1 MPEKLIGHRD
11 VVLAVRD
18 HLPPVTLLLGPP
30 GVGKWLAA
38 RVIAGLHHYPEH
50 DVYQNKSGLKSGN
63 AEDIQRFAQTAG
75 ATPAG
80 KLVMACLD
88 ESSEA
93 AQAMLLKVLEEPPP
107 GVKFLLTASQPP
119 LPTVVSRCQVLRC
132 GLLTPEQVEQVLV
145 AQGVEARK
153 ARTASVI
160 CGGSVSGAL
169 ALADSAEPVLQRVK
183 QALKAASD
191 KSPGEFSRIFR
202 GLPYQEPWADRHH
215 RLLACWAA
223 EAVAGRFM
231 VFKVDDVPQ
240 LSRPSAQYM
249 LTMLT
254 SLNGASP
261 RLADRAVLERLAA
274 RDDK

>member
-119 LPTVVSRCQVLRC
+119 LPTVVSRCQVL
-132 GLLTPEQVEQVLV
+132 
-145 AQGVEARK
+145 
-153 ARTASVI
+153 
-160 CGGSVSGAL
+160 
-169 ALADSAEPVLQRVK
+169 QRVK